1 MEQSTSDLKVKIEHH
16 DIGTTEARVEDP
28 EEGTYEI
35 RHHGAASSMLWIED
49 ESGSVGLS
57 QNVVKAFLP
66 LLERFANTGSIR
78 ES

>member
-1 MEQSTSDLKVKIEHH
+1 MEQSTSELEVKIEHN
-16 DIGTTEARVEDP
+16 DVGTTEARVEDP
-28 EEGTYEI
+28 EEGLYEI
-35 RHHGAASSMLWIED
+35 RHHGAASNMLWIDD
-49 ESGSVGLS
+49 ESGGVGLS